1 MDISILQR
9 QKLTEMT
16 VSNDEVIDSK
26 YISLLSHFVKTDL
39 IGYAERNPTKRI
51 HYWADYHINTS
62 LKKPSYNELKAVKEL
77 LKPQFTNMKISVET
91 VKIRGNFSRSLVPV
105 WNRLTFRW

>member
-1 MDISILQR
+1 MDISLLQR
-9 QKLTEMT
+9 QKLADMPP
-16 VSNDEVIDSK
+16 SNEEVIDSK

-39 IGYAERNPTKRI
+39 IGYAERNPTKRV
-51 HYWADYHINTS
+51 HYWVDYANTG
-62 LKKPSYNELKAVKEL
+62 LKKPSYNELKAIKEL

-91 VKIRGNFSRSLVPV
+91 VKFRVKISRKLVPM

>member
-16 VSNDEVIDSK
+16 VSNEEVIDSK

-51 HYWADYHINTS
+51 HYWADYKNTT

-77 LKPQFTNMKISVET
+77 LKPQFTNMKISVEK
-91 VKIRGNFSRSLVPV
+91 VCLRINKKVNL